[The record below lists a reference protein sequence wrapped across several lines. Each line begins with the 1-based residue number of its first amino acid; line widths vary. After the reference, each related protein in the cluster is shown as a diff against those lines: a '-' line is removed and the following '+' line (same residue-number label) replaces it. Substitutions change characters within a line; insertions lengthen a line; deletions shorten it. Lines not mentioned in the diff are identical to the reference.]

1 MSLDPLAFSLNIFR
15 KRYPTEIERKIGYLF
30 KQPDLLKT
38 ALTHRSAATIHFDSY
53 ERMEFLGDAVLDM
66 VVSDYL
72 YNKYPRKPEG
82 DLTKLRSI
90 LVSGK
95 TLFEIAKKNDLQR
108 FMHVD
113 RSLDLHCNST
123 LHNLLSCILE
133 SIIGAIYLDRGIE
146 PARKFIKKFIITP
159 KIKEVLL
166 SEYNYKGQLLEY
178 CQKGGLKLP
187 IFKTEKV
194 EGPDHA
200 RQYTIAVYI
209 NNQLLGRGVGATK
222 RDAEQQAAEMAYM
235 QCTNKNE

>member
-1 MSLDPLAFSLNIFR
+1 LAFSLNIFR
-15 KRYPTEIERKIGYLF
+15 KRYPTEIEKKIGYLF

-38 ALTHRSAATIHFDSY
+38 ALTHRSAATAQSDSY

-72 YNKYPRKPEG
+72 YSKYPRKPEG

-90 LVSGK
+90 LVNGK
-95 TLFEIAKKNDLQR
+95 TLFEIARINDLQR

-113 RSLDLHCNST
+113 KSLDPRCNST
-123 LHNLLSCILE
+123 LQNLLSCMLE

-146 PARKFIKKFIITP
+146 PARKFIKKFIIAP
-159 KIKEVLL
+159 KIKEALL

-178 CQKGGLKLP
+178 CQKAGFKHP

-209 NNQLLGRGVGATK
+209 NDQLLGRGIGTTK